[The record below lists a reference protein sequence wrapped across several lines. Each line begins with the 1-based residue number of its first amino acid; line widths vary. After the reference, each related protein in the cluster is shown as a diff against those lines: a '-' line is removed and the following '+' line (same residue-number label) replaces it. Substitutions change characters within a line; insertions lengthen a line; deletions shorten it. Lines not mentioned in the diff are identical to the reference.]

1 MLIRAIKSEIITIK
15 DDLFGALIK
24 SLKKTRLKE
33 KDVVV
38 ITSKV
43 LAVTQGR
50 IKKIGSEKEFKQLVK
65 SEAQQVIGD
74 KIVLLTIKDGICIP
88 WAGIDRS
95 NAKSGEAI
103 LWPKEPFLEAEK
115 LCGKLKKHFKIKQM
129 GVLITDSHCVPLRR
143 GVSGIALGYAGFYGV
158 NDLRGTTDLYGN
170 KLKVTQQNMADM
182 LAAAAHAVMG
192 EGKEGTPFV
201 LINEAPVQF
210 TTKKIHPNEPI
221 MSPSECLYAPLYN
234 KKLKINS
241 II

>member
-1 MLIRAIKSEIITIK
+1 MLIKAIKSEIITAN
-15 DDLFGALIK
+15 DDLFETLVK
-24 SLKKTRLKE
+24 SLGKTHLKE

-50 IKKIGSEKEFKQLVK
+50 IKKIGSEIEFKQLVK

-95 NAKSGEAI
+95 NVKAGEAI

-115 LCGKLKKHFKIKQM
+115 LCVKLKKHFKIKQM

-143 GVSGIALGYAGFYGV
+143 GVSGIALGYAGFHGV
-158 NDLRGTTDLYGN
+158 NDLRGTMDLFGN

-192 EGKEGTPFV
+192 EGKESTPFV
-201 LINEAPVQF
+201 LINDAPVQF
-210 TTKKIHPNEPI
+210 TTKKINPNEPI
-221 MSPSECLYAPLYN
+221 MSPNECLYAPLYN
-234 KKLKINS
+234 KKIKDK
-241 II
+241 